1 MTLFSLFMSFNDI
14 GIENWGKNL
23 DRMEGPCARCQ
34 PVERRGKAE
43 SGKGYQDQKAE
54 GGAKGFFR
62 WVIIA
67 MIIIALLMLLDA
79 VYFKIGQ

>member
-1 MTLFSLFMSFNDI
+1 MSFNDI
-14 GIENWGKNL
+14 GIENWGKIYIEWMPPAL
-23 DRMEGPCARCQ
+23 GASLMSGAE
-34 PVERRGKAE
+34 KAE